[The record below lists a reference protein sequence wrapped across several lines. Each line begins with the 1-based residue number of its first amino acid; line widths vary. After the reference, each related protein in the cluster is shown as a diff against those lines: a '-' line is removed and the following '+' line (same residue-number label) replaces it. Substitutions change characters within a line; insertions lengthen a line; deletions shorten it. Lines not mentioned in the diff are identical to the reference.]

1 MLRRDTPSEDVS
13 EPLLDSSPTS
23 SLEVLTTDANEGPVP
38 LKHLLNTK
46 VLLPV
51 VTYAYLCTLEA
62 ASSAIQPL
70 FLAMPVDIGGLG
82 LPPRDVGYILGAYG
96 FADSIFQIVMLGR
109 LVRRFGV
116 KTVFFAAISAFIP
129 IYALSPVMNLIVRRN
144 GFSYIVWVVLACQ
157 LLACLVMELG
167 FGTYFRSK
175 SEVSPAKIV
184 IGCMYIYLTAASPN
198 TRSLGATYGIALTLE
213 SIGRIL
219 IPAMA
224 NSLLSFSIQH
234 HVLWGYAA
242 YIALVFLA
250 IGGIGLAS
258 KLPRRL
264 HSPYPS

>member
-1 MLRRDTPSEDVS
+1 MDV
-13 EPLLDSSPTS
+13 
-23 SLEVLTTDANEGPVP
+23 NEGPVP
-38 LKHLLNTK
+38 LKHLLNLK
-46 VLLPV
+46 VLIPV
-51 VTYAYLCTLEA
+51 TTYAYLCTLEA

-116 KTVFFAAISAFIP
+116 KAVFLAAISAFIP

-144 GFSYIVWVVLACQ
+144 GFSYLVWVVLGCQ
-157 LLACLVMELG
+157 LSACLVMELG
-167 FGTYFRSK
+167 F
-175 SEVSPAKIV
+175 
-184 IGCMYIYLTAASPN
+184 GCMYIYLTAASPN

-224 NSLLSFSIQH
+224 SSLLAFSIQH

-242 YIALVFLA
+242 YFVLMLFT

-258 KLPRRL
+258 KLTRKLR
-264 HSPYPS
+264 SPHAS